1 MYTPAKT
8 SSIAPYNFTN
18 LAAALFIL
26 LFVYTATSKLMQL
39 EHFETVLETSP
50 LIGIYAKY
58 MSVML
63 PAIELIAAV
72 LLFLPTT
79 KMTGLVL
86 SLGLM
91 IVFTVYISYMLV
103 FNEHLPCSC
112 GGVIGRLSWKE
123 HLFFNLIL
131 IVVAA
136 TAVFHNKIFIAINRR
151 SRKPVIE

>member
-26 LFVYTATSKLMQL
+26 LFVYTATSKLMLL
-39 EHFETVLETSP
+39 EHFETVLKTSP
-50 LIGIYAKY
+50 LIGGYARY
-58 MSVML
+58 VSVVL
-63 PAIELIAAV
+63 PVIELATAL
-72 LLFLPTT
+72 LLFFPGTR
-79 KMTGLVL
+79 MRGLVL
-86 SLGLM
+86 SLALM
-91 IVFTVYISYMLV
+91 AVFTIYISYMLV
-103 FNEHLPCSC
+103 FKEHLPCSC

-131 IVVAA
+131 TIIAV
-136 TAVFHNKIFIAINRR
+136 TAVFHDKIFIAINRG